1 MKLPFFDGRKTSD
14 YELSPSKIVGVG
26 LNYRAHIA
34 EMGRALPDEP
44 VIFLKPPS
52 ALLAAG
58 EPIVL
63 PAGFENVHFEGELA
77 FVVGR
82 RARKIPERDALGYVL
97 GYTCLNDVTVRE
109 LQQKDVQWARAKG
122 FDSFAPVG
130 PRIVAGLD
138 PANLELKT
146 RVGGVEKQRS
156 NTSDLIFSVARL
168 LSFISGVM
176 TLESGDLVTTGTPSG
191 VGPLRSGDKVEV
203 EIEGIGILANPV
215 RADRG

>member
-1 MKLPFFDGRKTSD
+1 MKLPFFDGQRTTD
-14 YELSPSKIVGVG
+14 YALSPTKIVGVG

-52 ALLAAG
+52 ALLSPG

-63 PAGFENVHFEGELA
+63 PGGFENVHFEGELA

-82 RARKIPERDALGYVL
+82 RARKVPERDALGYVL

-122 FDSFAPVG
+122 FDTFAPVG

-146 RVGGVEKQRS
+146 RVNGVEKQRS
-156 NTSDLIFSVARL
+156 NTSDLIFGVARL
-168 LSFISGVM
+168 VSFISGVM
-176 TLESGDLVTTGTPSG
+176 TLEKGDLVTTGTPSG
-191 VGPLRSGDKVEV
+191 VGPLRPGDKVEI
-203 EIEGIGILANPV
+203 EIGGIGILANPV
-215 RADRG
+215 KD